1 MENIDMNIALL
12 FILFFLLITFFM
24 SFFEKICDYP
34 GTKSFMESHFKN
46 TFLAKRIA
54 FLLPI
59 LVVVELI
66 AVIMLILAIL
76 NYFFTIITINFS
88 PFALIA
94 CAISLMMLLI
104 GQRVAKDY
112 QSSAGITI
120 YFILVILGFFAL
132 AQ

>member
-1 MENIDMNIALL
+1 MVNIDMNIALVL
-12 FILFFLLITFFM
+12 ILLFLLITFFM
-24 SFFEKICDYP
+24 SLFEKICDYS
-34 GTKSFMESHFKN
+34 GTQSFMESHFKN
-46 TFLAKRIA
+46 TFLAKKIA

-59 LVVVELI
+59 LVFIELI
-66 AVIMLILAIL
+66 AVILLILAIL
-76 NYFFTIITINFS
+76 NYYFTIISINFS
-88 PFALIA
+88 RFALIG
-94 CAISLMMLLI
+94 CAISLMMLLF